1 MDFYYSSNK
10 NVQMLISILKANN
23 IKKIVTSPG
32 ATHICFVASVQQDD
46 FFEIYSAVDE
56 RGAAYM
62 ACGLATAS
70 GEPVVITCTGAT
82 ASRNYLPAI
91 SEAHYRK
98 LPIIAITGSQDIS
111 NAGNLSPQFIDRSE
125 QPKDT
130 YKLSVHLQK
139 IKDESDEWDCNVKI
153 NRAIL
158 ECVRNGGGPVH
169 INLTND
175 DAEGLI
181 VKSLPETRI
190 IRRFTPKDTLPQ
202 ISGYKKIAITVGAHK
217 AWSDALTTTVE
228 QFCKEHGAI
237 VMVDHS
243 SNYYGKYK
251 ILPTIV
257 ATQERYFGEMFDIDL
272 LLHIGETSGDY
283 YAYGRFMSAKEVWRI
298 SEDGEIRDTFKKL
311 TNVFQMRE
319 EDFFKAYI
327 SNEDVEREN
336 IYYNECKK
344 EIDDAYDNIPELE
357 FSNIWIAKNSISKLP
372 QNSVVQLGVSN
383 TMRSWT
389 FFQMPQGVKS
399 IANIGCRGI
408 DGTLSSVIGMSV
420 ANKDRLHYCILG
432 DLTFFYNMNALGN
445 RYVGNNLRI
454 MLINNGTGTEFHM
467 YSHPGKKQI
476 DDAVT
481 PFVSA
486 SGHFG
491 AKSKELVKG
500 YATALG
506 FEYYSAS
513 TKEEF
518 LEILPRFMD
527 ENIGDKSIVFE
538 VFTEPEK
545 ENEAL
550 KAIRRLYKD
559 PASGAKDAIKNI
571 LGESGTKF
579 IRKIIK

>member
-32 ATHICFVASVQQDD
+32 TAHICFIASVQQDD

-257 ATQERYFGEMFDIDL
+257 ATQERYLGEMFDIDL

-445 RYVGNNLRI
+445 RYIGNNLRI